1 MSIRIWDSYAQSG
14 APSSYGTIIDM
25 YGLSGHQ
32 HDQFYF
38 AQGSIRHRYGWYGND
53 TWSGWVTLW
62 HSGNDGAGSGLDADN
77 LDGYTWDSSGKNV
90 RATEF
95 YADNWF
101 RNYSAGEGLYNEET
115 GCHFASDA
123 SDEWTVKDAGNS
135 IRIEFQTNGST
146 LRGSVYADNAPSIGF
161 LNNVNA
167 WGLRYLTNNGNSPNL
182 YFLESGNETWTGNPG
197 SDEGKIE
204 YHSNRFYIA
213 SGSNSAEVCRWRRS
227 GTDVMWLDNSGNLT
241 ASGNLNSNS
250 DIKLKTN
257 IKTLTDSL
265 DKVLSLR
272 GVEYDRIDLEGNPHQ
287 IGVIAQE
294 VEEIVP
300 ELVSE
305 SDGIK
310 NVSYGNIT
318 ALLIEAIKEQQE
330 QINNLKQEIQN
341 LKK

>member
-1 MSIRIWDSYAQSG
+1 MYWRKYGSSTDWSGGGAVELAYSDNANIW
-14 APSSYGTIIDM
+14 
-25 YGLSGHQ
+25 
-32 HDQFYF
+32 F
-38 AQGSIRHRYGWYGND
+38 RYGSST
-53 TWSGWVTLW
+53 TWGSWNKIW
-62 HSGNDGAGSGLDADN
+62 HAGNDGAGSGLDADN
-77 LDGYTWDSSGKNV
+77 LDGYTWTSSGKNV

-101 RNYSAGEGLYNEET
+101 RNYNAGEGLYNEAT
-115 GCHFASDA
+115 GCHFVSDA
-123 SDEWTVKDAGNS
+123 TDEWTIRDSGNS

-146 LRGSVYADNAPSIGF
+146 LRGSVYADNGPSIGF
-161 LNNVNA
+161 LNNNNE
-167 WGLRYLTNNGNSPNL
+167 WGLRYLTTNGNSPNL
-182 YFLESGNETWTGNPG
+182 YFLESANETWTGNPA
-197 SDEGKIE
+197 SDQGKIE

-213 SGSNSAEVCRWRRS
+213 SGSNSTEVCRWRRS
-227 GTDVMWLDNSGNLT
+227 ATDVMWLDNSGNLT

-257 IKTLTDSL
+257 IKTLTNSL
-265 DKVLSLR
+265 ERVLQMR

-294 VEEIVP
+294 VEAVAP

-318 ALLIEAIKEQQE
+318 ALLIEAIKEQQKQIELQQE
-330 QINNLKQEIQN
+330 QINKLTEEIKNLK
-341 LKK
+341 